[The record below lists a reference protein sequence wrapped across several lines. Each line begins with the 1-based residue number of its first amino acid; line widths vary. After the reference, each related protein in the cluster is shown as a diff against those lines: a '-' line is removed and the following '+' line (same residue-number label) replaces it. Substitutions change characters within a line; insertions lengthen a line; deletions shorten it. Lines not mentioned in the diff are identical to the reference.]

1 MHRCIMKNHGVAL
14 IRASLTMPG
23 VIDPQFRVIERGFPL
38 RRYVRRAEAIPFGM
52 MLDHPDDV
60 LNTPRARIFDIGLIV
75 RRCNDEISTNANS
88 VRVFLNGI
96 HDGKIGRMIEPRWM
110 APESSED
117 RKVGRLN
124 LATDYY
130 SRGSRRLRRF
140 FDRRRGWC
148 GLQ

>member
-23 VIDPQFRVIERGFPL
+23 VIEPQFRVIERGFPL
-38 RRYVRRAEAIPFGM
+38 RRYVRRAESIPFGM

-75 RRCNDEISTNANS
+75 RRRNDEISTNANV
-88 VRVFLNGI
+88 VRILLNGI
-96 HDGKIGRMIEPRWM
+96 DDGEIGRMIEPRWM

-117 RKVGRLN
+117 REDRKIGR
-124 LATDYY
+124 AHV
-130 SRGSRRLRRF
+130 
-140 FDRRRGWC
+140 
-148 GLQ
+148 